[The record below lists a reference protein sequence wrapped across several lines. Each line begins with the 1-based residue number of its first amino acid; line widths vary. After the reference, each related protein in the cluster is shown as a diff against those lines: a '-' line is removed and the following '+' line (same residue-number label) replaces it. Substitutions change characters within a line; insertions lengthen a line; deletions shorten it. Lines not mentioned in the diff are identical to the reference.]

1 MSAASFDVS
10 NAARDLGPAAA
21 YRDEDFPGCESFHLP
36 ADELDHYEYR
46 LEFWDG
52 ATETA
57 WKIPD
62 TPIQHERPSRQ
73 FVQMTTQVEMLR
85 GSTIEHFGS
94 SDLVRV
100 DATGRKRW
108 LMQAD
113 EMLYLHPEEHAR
125 GRSRRTIRSCAR

>member
-10 NAARDLGPAAA
+10 DVPGAHRTLGLAP

-36 ADELDHYEYR
+36 AGELDHYEGR

-73 FVQMTTQVEMLR
+73 FVQVTTQVEMLR

-100 DATGRKRW
+100 DASGRKRW

-113 EMLYLHPEEHAR
+113 EVLYLHP
-125 GRSRRTIRSCAR
+125 GRVRLDGPG

>member
-1 MSAASFDVS
+1 MSASSFDVS
-10 NAARDLGPAAA
+10 NAARDLGPAP

-36 ADELDHYEYR
+36 AGELDHYEYR